1 MGRYI
6 KQYSQDYDT
15 RNFRLPQLL
24 GEDRQ
29 KTLFLRKFTLTKLI
43 FLPS

>member
-15 RNFRLPQLL
+15 RNFRLSQLL